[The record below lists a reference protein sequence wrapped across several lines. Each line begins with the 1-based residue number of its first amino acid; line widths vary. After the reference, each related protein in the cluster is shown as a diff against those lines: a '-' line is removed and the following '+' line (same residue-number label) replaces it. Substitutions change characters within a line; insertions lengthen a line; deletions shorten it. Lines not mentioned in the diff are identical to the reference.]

1 MRRKGRGRK
10 MSELFD
16 EEFQQDAMGV
26 AALLVVGAVAVA
38 SIVIIAIS
46 VYNWNDFFWGVI

>member
-1 MRRKGRGRK
+1 

-16 EEFQQDAMGV
+16 DEFLDDAMGV